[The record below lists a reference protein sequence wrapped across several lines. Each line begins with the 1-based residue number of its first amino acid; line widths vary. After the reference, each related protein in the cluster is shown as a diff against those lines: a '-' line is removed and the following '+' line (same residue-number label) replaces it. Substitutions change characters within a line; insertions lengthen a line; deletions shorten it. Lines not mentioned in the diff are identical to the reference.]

1 MKKITDNEI
10 QFFNDN
16 GYLILKGVIQP
27 DELAVTQIESQRL
40 IDEILA
46 GGPADEWCNRGP
58 EKIPYYLTYLHSHP
72 NEFSLRLLAH
82 PFIGDLL
89 HRIIGPDFIPC
100 YESLVFK
107 LPKHGSS
114 VRWHRDGNAIR
125 ENHPIFNVDIYLD
138 DSTVD
143 NGCVWVIPK
152 SHLWGIEE
160 AQEVID
166 RGEVNFEREDAV
178 PAEVEPGDILLHHT
192 KVLHGS
198 KINTSDTL
206 RRVIYFDQRTPR
218 WNERYK
224 WWQNGVPD
232 CNAAKCINAPFM
244 NAERTPIHQ
253 TQSSSLTRCHPTC
266 RRGIRTT
273 ILICESS
280 TVRMRI
286 KDNTKF
292 P

>member
-1 MKKITDNEI
+1 MRKITDNEI

-16 GYLILKGVIQP
+16 GYLILKQVIQP
-27 DELAVTQIESQRL
+27 DELAVIQSGSQRL
-40 IDEILA
+40 INQILSGA
-46 GGPADEWCNRGP
+46 PPDVWCNRGP
-58 EKIPYYLTYLHSHP
+58 EGIPYYLTYLHSHP

-107 LPKHGSS
+107 LPKYGSS

-125 ENHPIFNVDIYLD
+125 ENHPIFNIDIYVD

-143 NGCVWVIPK
+143 NGCVWVIPG

-160 AQEVID
+160 AQEIID
-166 RGEVNFEREDAV
+166 RGEANFNRPDAV
-178 PAEVEPGDILLHHT
+178 PAEVNAGDILLHHT

-198 KINTSDTL
+198 KINTSETL

-218 WNERYK
+218 WNETYRWWKPEFLMERCKLYQRALHERRIRPYPSDTEQFDYK
-224 WWQNGVPD
+224 VPPGMPVWKVGK
-232 CNAAKCINAPFM
+232 NFNLRIQHSAYAA
-244 NAERTPIHQ
+244 Q
-253 TQSSSLTRCHPTC
+253 
-266 RRGIRTT
+266 
-273 ILICESS
+273 
-280 TVRMRI
+280 
-286 KDNTKF
+286 
-292 P
+292 

>member
-16 GYLILKGVIQP
+16 GYLILKGVSNRMNS
-27 DELAVTQIESQRL
+27 LLRKAKVNGLLTR
-40 IDEILA
+40 LA

-58 EKIPYYLTYLHSHP
+58 ERIPYYLTYLHSH
-72 NEFSLRLLAH
+72 EFSLRLLAH
-82 PFIGDLL
+82 PSIGDLL

-160 AQEVID
+160 AQEVIE

-224 WWQNGVPD
+224 WWQNEFLTERCKLYQRALHERRTNPYSSDTEQFAYEVPSD
-232 CNAAKCINAPFM
+232 M
-244 NAERTPIHQ
+244 
-253 TQSSSLTRCHPTC
+253 PTWEPNDDFD
-266 RRGIRTT
+266 
-273 ILICESS
+273 L
-280 TVRMRI
+280 RI
-286 KDNTKF
+286 QHRAYAYKE
-292 P
+292 